1 METVAYIGMGLC
13 GLGVFLIAWGLWDLA
28 RTIKALHDTK

>member
-13 GLGVFLIAWGLWDLA
+13 GLGVCLITWGLWDLA
-28 RTIKALHDTK
+28 RTIKALHDSK